1 MPTAQRHRAYKGWA
15 MEGPIA
21 RWYARNTGKMIDQ
34 YRKAA
39 RDVAAS
45 LPGGGEVLE
54 VAPGPGYFAI
64 ELAGLGPYH
73 VVGLDIS
80 HAFVRIATANAA
92 GAGVEVEFRL
102 GDAASMPFEPGSFD
116 LVYCRA
122 AFKNFGEPVRA
133 LGEMYR
139 VLKPGGRAVVNDLR
153 RDATPGEIDA
163 AVGEMGLGP
172 INAALTRWIF
182 RHSLLKRA
190 YRPEDFR
197 QMASRTPFGTCEVE
211 TASIGMDVSFHK

>member
-1 MPTAQRHRAYKGWA
+1 MSTTQQRKAYKGWA

-34 YRKAA
+34 YKKAA
-39 RDVAAS
+39 QEVAAE
-45 LPGGGEVLE
+45 LPGGGDVLE
-54 VAPGPGYFAI
+54 VAPGPGYFAV

-80 HAFVRIATANAA
+80 HAFVRIATDNAA
-92 GAGVEVEFRL
+92 RAGVEVEFL
-102 GDAASMPFEPGSFD
+102 QGDAASMPFGSDSFD

-122 AFKNFGEPVRA
+122 AFKNFGDPVRA
-133 LGEMYR
+133 LDEMYR
-139 VLKPGGRAVVNDLR
+139 VLRPGGRAVVNDLR

-163 AVGEMGLGP
+163 AVGEMGLGR

-182 RHSLLKRA
+182 EHSLLKRA

-197 QMASRTPFGTCEVE
+197 RMASRTPFVTCEVK

>member
-1 MPTAQRHRAYKGWA
+1 MSTAQRQKAYKGWA

-34 YRKAA
+34 FRSAA
-39 RDVAAS
+39 QEVAAG
-45 LPGGGEVLE
+45 LPGGGRVLE

-64 ELAGLGPYH
+64 ELARLGPYH

-92 GAGVEVEFRL
+92 RAGVEVEFRQ
-102 GDAASMPFEPGSFD
+102 GDAASMPFDSDSFD

-122 AFKNFGEPVRA
+122 AFKNFSEPART
-133 LGEMYR
+133 LEEMYR
-139 VLKPGGRAVVNDLR
+139 VLRPGGRAVVNDLR
-153 RDATPGEIDA
+153 RDASPDEIAA

-172 INAALTRWIF
+172 INAALTKRIF

-197 QMASRTPFGTCEVE
+197 QMASRTPFGTCEVR
-211 TASIGMDVSFHK
+211 TASIGMDVTFHK